1 MSECVVRMEMPLNCL
16 ECPMYDWN
24 RQKLCCNAHLDLRPI
39 PNGGVPKP
47 DWCPIVCSLPDGHGR
62 LVDADAYSAEMKD
75 RQNAAWKWRN
85 EAIGEEDEVK
95 LARAEG
101 AFTAFVEAKL
111 TWDKQAT
118 IVPAERSET

>member
-47 DWCPIVCSLPDGHGR
+47 DWCPIICQLPEGHGR
-62 LVDADAYSAEMKD
+62 LVDADAIEYVISENGCKD
-75 RQNAAWKWRN
+75 DFAYRYDIN
-85 EAIGEEDEVK
+85 E
-95 LARAEG
+95 L
-101 AFTAFVEAKL
+101 
-111 TWDKQAT
+111 QT
-118 IVPAERSET
+118 IVPAEAERSET